1 MTIRLTAAQQ
11 TQILT
16 DGVRRIMRALRD
28 GGGEARIVGGAVRDV
43 LLERTPGDID
53 LATNL
58 TPQAV
63 MEILPRSAV
72 KVVATGLAH
81 GTVTA
86 VVDHVGH
93 EITTLRRDVD
103 TDGRHAH
110 VAFTDDWR
118 EDAARRDFTM
128 NALYADADGVIY
140 DYFDGI
146 TDARAGRVRFIGV
159 ATDRIREDVLRILRY
174 FRFFAW
180 FGQGAPDAEALT
192 ACREL
197 SPLMPRLSAE
207 RVARETI
214 KLLSAPNPHMAWGL
228 LLDAGAA
235 SGFMPQANDLARLDL
250 LVTQERAHAVAP
262 DGIVRLAALLPD
274 APAAAAIAARL
285 KLSRRDGERLVA
297 IAGLPAD
304 LQASGLDDKSIRRHL
319 YRHGVDAVAAALLLL
334 RAEIGPALRCVASW
348 ENPTFPL
355 SGQDIVAL
363 GVPAGPLVG
372 VLLKYI
378 ENWWIEGDFRADR
391 AACLAQARA
400 HESRKNP

>member
-1 MTIRLTAAQQ
+1 
-11 TQILT
+11 
-16 DGVRRIMRALRD
+16 
-28 GGGEARIVGGAVRDV
+28 
-43 LLERTPGDID
+43 
-53 LATNL
+53 
-58 TPQAV
+58 
-63 MEILPRSAV
+63 MELLPRSAV

-93 EITTLRRDVD
+93 EITTLRRDID

-128 NALYADADGVIY
+128 NALYADSEGVIY

-146 TDARAGRVRFIGV
+146 SDARAGRVRFIG
-159 ATDRIREDVLRILRY
+159 AAADRIREDVLRILRY

-197 SPLMPRLSAE
+197 SSLMSRLSAE

-214 KLLSAPNPHMAWGL
+214 KLLSAPDPRAAWRL

-235 SGFMPQANDLARLDL
+235 ADFMPQANDLSRLDTL
-250 LVTQERAHAVAP
+250 LGQEQRHAIAP

-274 APAAAAIAARL
+274 ASAAAAVAARL
-285 KLSRRDGERLVA
+285 KLSRRDTDRLTA

-363 GVPAGPLVG
+363 GIPAGPLVG

-391 AACLAQARA
+391 ATCLAQARE